1 MAFLKNVEVT
11 LEKAKKISD
20 PVKQLDLVFRE
31 HRGMC
36 MIPAHLLTQ
45 EQLDDW
51 RIFFG
56 LKLVPKRKDGS
67 KRRRCSLYG

>member
-36 MIPAHLLTQ
+36 ITPAHQLTQ
-45 EQLDDW
+45 AQLDDW

-56 LKLVPKRKDGS
+56 LKLVPKTEQR
-67 KRRRCSLYG
+67 KRRTQLI